1 MTLAWQDLRLRWRSN
16 LVWAIALVLLALMIH
31 GLYPSLADQPGL
43 DDYYQSLP
51 PELQALLGA
60 SDITSPVGYLN
71 SQWFAFFLP
80 AVLLVLAIGRGA
92 ATVAGEE
99 EAHTLDLLLAQPLTR
114 ASLFVQKAVAVA
126 IVLIGLVVVSWIP
139 LLLLNNAV
147 GYDLPLSDQ
156 FAVHVQMLFFLFLFA
171 VGAQTVSAVFGS
183 KAAGIAAASAVA
195 FVGYLVD
202 GLGKAIDWLEP
213 FRPFTP
219 WRWYIGEDPLA
230 NGVDWVGIAVLAGA
244 TAVLL
249 LVGVWGFNRRQLRA

>member
-16 LVWAIALVLLALMIH
+16 VVWAIALVLLALMIH

-43 DDYYQSLP
+43 DDYFKSLP

-114 ASLFVQKAVAVA
+114 SSLFVQKAVAVA
-126 IVLIGLVVVSWIP
+126 AVIIGLVLVSWIP

-156 FAVHVQMLFFLFLFA
+156 LAIHVQMLFFLFLFA
-171 VGAQTVSAVFGS
+171 VGAQTIGAVLGS
-183 KAAGIAAASAVA
+183 RAAGIAGASAVA
-195 FVGYLVD
+195 FLGYLLD

-213 FRPFTP
+213 FRPLSP
-219 WRWYIGEDPLA
+219 WRWYFGEDPLA
-230 NGVDWVGIAVLAGA
+230 NGFDWTGIAVLAA
-244 TAVLL
+244 STLVLL
-249 LVGVWGFNRRQLRA
+249 LIGVWGFNRRQLRA